1 MVNRSLTLN
10 VDDELILKAKE
21 NKLNLSRFM
30 RDKLNELFGSSRDN
44 TSSELSI
51 ALSELKREIKSAK
64 DWEIKLEK
72 RIEEIN
78 NQKKSKMEKL
88 KDIPEI
94 NNLTKE
100 QLNNT
105 QLLMDIVGVVRT
117 KYDLRIGTADVIEFY
132 RWLEDGNV
140 AEES

>member
-30 RDKLNELFGSSRDN
+30 RDKLTELFGSSQNN
-44 TSSELSI
+44 TVGELKS
-51 ALSELKREIKSAK
+51 ALFELKRELKAGK
-64 DWEIKLEK
+64 EWEIKLEK
-72 RIEEIN
+72 RIEEIE
-78 NQKKSKMEKL
+78 NQKKSKMERL
-88 KDIPEI
+88 KEIPEI

-117 KYDLRIGTADVIEFY
+117 KYDLRIGTADVVEFY
-132 RWLEDGNV
+132 RWLEDGDV